1 MKHVNFNLCTQTNI
15 QTLIP
20 SLKIKFH
27 ITKKQNIFEYVTIPK
42 GKLPKITI
50 LKRKCS
56 YLINN
61 TAQQKAS

>member
-1 MKHVNFNLCTQTNI
+1 MKHRNFNLCTQTNI

-20 SLKIKFH
+20 NLKIKFP
-27 ITKKQNIFEYVTIPK
+27 ISNNQTIFEYVTIPK
-42 GKLPKITI
+42 EQLPKKQTI

-61 TAQQKAS
+61 TA